1 MDIYGIALHSALER
15 RKHLA
20 AVLAVQLQNPLLS
33 SAAAKT
39 GEQIFVVDRIIQDL
53 EMDILKRCA
62 TSGPKEV
69 QLDHDLPS
77 GLQSQDPVHL
87 RTSQALHRL
96 SFREAHPRLW

>member
-20 AVLAVQLQNPLLS
+20 ALLAVQLQNPLLS
-33 SAAAKT
+33 RAAAKT

-53 EMDILKRCA
+53 EMDILRRCA

-69 QLDHDLPS
+69 QLDHALPNDS
-77 GLQSQDPVHL
+77 QGQDPVDLHA
-87 RTSQALHRL
+87 SQAFHRL